1 VTLRVEKGQVTLLLG
16 FGLDFVVLQLRV
28 LLEQFVFERDFFLF
42 TLRVNSEHVGP
53 PVVLE

>member
-1 VTLRVEKGQVTLLLG
+1 MTLRVEKGQVTLLLG
-16 FGLDFVVLQLRV
+16 FGLDFVVFQLRV